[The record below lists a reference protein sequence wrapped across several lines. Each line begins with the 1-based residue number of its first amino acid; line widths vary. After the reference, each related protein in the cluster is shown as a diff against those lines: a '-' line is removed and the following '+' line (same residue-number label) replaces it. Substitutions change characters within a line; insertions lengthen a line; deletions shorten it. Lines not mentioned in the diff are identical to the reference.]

1 MADEQSTFQSEA
13 VELSELERITQRLNT
28 FTVGLKP
35 ANAEQVNQIMQK
47 GLSAGNFKLDEL
59 DALVQIREQVNA
71 GIIDYNTQVQV
82 ATKRIQELEQEE
94 LQKQKDLLAQT
105 LVEKDNLVTEER
117 KLKKL
122 AQQELKIVAEQ
133 NKILQAQLEALSNVQ
148 NNVTSK
154 PIQDLLDESRA
165 SAEMNASDRPKSKA
179 WDMVRQARPDE
190 EPFVGEVKEQVAEAK
205 KAFKDFEEES
215 VIITPNA
222 DTEFTPQGDT
232 LDSFYD
238 EVERVN
244 EVAEADELLA
254 DEPHPSN
261 DELMGE
267 PDVDVEVGFADD
279 FDEDENFEDSA
290 DFYNGVS
297 PEEALEDVNEKF
309 EDTLES
315 LEDSETVPSTGQVT
329 SKPVISGGN
338 APNIQA
344 QVSEPENIVAPVEE
358 EKKTIPTFDTEEELI
373 ASVNAKVNIIED
385 EAEEEYEEITIP
397 SRSELEN
404 ISKAEV
410 QAEGDKLGFELS
422 GSKEEMVDQ
431 FEEQTEAFIASLQE
445 DGDFIS
451 ASETEETR
459 SDEEKKDG
467 NDDVRDG
474 GYF

>member
-94 LQKQKDLLAQT
+94 LQKQKDLLART
-105 LVEKDNLVTEER
+105 LVEKDELVTEER

-179 WDMVRQARPDE
+179 WDMVRQARPNELLTQDE
-190 EPFVGEVKEQVAEAK
+190 ELAEKIEDTK
-205 KAFKDFEEES
+205 KAFKDFEAETQVVPTPALQDNVDFKPAGTS
-215 VIITPNA
+215 V
-222 DTEFTPQGDT
+222 
-232 LDSFYD
+232 DSFYD

-267 PDVDVEVGFADD
+267 PDVDDDVEVGFADD
-279 FDEDENFEDSA
+279 FDDDEDFVDDENF
-290 DFYNGVS
+290 YNGI
-297 PEEALEDVNEKF
+297 P
-309 EDTLES
+309 
-315 LEDSETVPSTGQVT
+315 ETVPSTGQVT

-397 SRSELEN
+397 SRSELES

-459 SDEEKKDG
+459 SAEEKKDG
-467 NDDVRDG
+467 DDDVRDG

>member
-82 ATKRIQELEQEE
+82 ATKRIQELEILE
-94 LQKQKDLLAQT
+94 LQKQKDLVSKSLAD
-105 LVEKDNLVTEER
+105 KDLLITEER
-117 KLKKL
+117 QAKKL
-122 AQQELKIVAEQ
+122 AEQELRIAEEE
-133 NKILQAQLEALSNVQ
+133 NKILKAKLEALSSVE

-165 SAEMNASDRPKSKA
+165 SAEMAASPKVKSKA
-179 WDMVRQARPDE
+179 WQMVRQARPDE
-190 EPFVGEVKEQVAEAK
+190 LLTQDEELAEKIEDTK
-205 KAFKDFEEES
+205 KAFKDFEAETQVVPTPALQDNVDFKPAGTS
-215 VIITPNA
+215 V
-222 DTEFTPQGDT
+222 
-232 LDSFYD
+232 DSFYD

-267 PDVDVEVGFADD
+267 PDVDDDVEVGFADD
-279 FDEDENFEDSA
+279 FDDDEDFVDDENF
-290 DFYNGVS
+290 YNGI
-297 PEEALEDVNEKF
+297 P
-309 EDTLES
+309 
-315 LEDSETVPSTGQVT
+315 ETVPSTGQVT

-397 SRSELEN
+397 SRSELES

>member
-1 MADEQSTFQSEA
+1 
-13 VELSELERITQRLNT
+13 
-28 FTVGLKP
+28 
-35 ANAEQVNQIMQK
+35 MQK
-47 GLSAGNFKLDEL
+47 L
-59 DALVQIREQVNA
+59 
-71 GIIDYNTQVQV
+71 
-82 ATKRIQELEQEE
+82 
-94 LQKQKDLLAQT
+94 
-105 LVEKDNLVTEER
+105 
-117 KLKKL
+117 
-122 AQQELKIVAEQ
+122 
-133 NKILQAQLEALSNVQ
+133 
-148 NNVTSK
+148 
-154 PIQDLLDESRA
+154 
-165 SAEMNASDRPKSKA
+165 
-179 WDMVRQARPDE
+179 
-190 EPFVGEVKEQVAEAK
+190 K

-267 PDVDVEVGFADD
+267 PDVDDDVEVGFADD

-297 PEEALEDVNEKF
+297 PEEA
-309 EDTLES
+309 

-397 SRSELEN
+397 SRSELES

>member
-267 PDVDVEVGFADD
+267 PDVDDDVEVGFADD

-297 PEEALEDVNEKF
+297 PEEH
-309 EDTLES
+309 
-315 LEDSETVPSTGQVT
+315 
-329 SKPVISGGN
+329 
-338 APNIQA
+338 
-344 QVSEPENIVAPVEE
+344 
-358 EKKTIPTFDTEEELI
+358 
-373 ASVNAKVNIIED
+373 
-385 EAEEEYEEITIP
+385 
-397 SRSELEN
+397 
-404 ISKAEV
+404 
-410 QAEGDKLGFELS
+410 
-422 GSKEEMVDQ
+422 
-431 FEEQTEAFIASLQE
+431 
-445 DGDFIS
+445 
-451 ASETEETR
+451 
-459 SDEEKKDG
+459 
-467 NDDVRDG
+467 
-474 GYF
+474 